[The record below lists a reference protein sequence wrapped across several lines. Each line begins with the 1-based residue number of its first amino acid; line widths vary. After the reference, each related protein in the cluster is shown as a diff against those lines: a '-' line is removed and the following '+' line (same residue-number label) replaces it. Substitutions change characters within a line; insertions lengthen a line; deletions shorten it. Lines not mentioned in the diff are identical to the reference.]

1 MDLKSGNTPKEYA
14 KLKKKLLGSL
24 VRKTWG
30 AHGGGAGLII
40 DTRKW
45 DNDVHVKVAWVSS
58 PFILFQE
65 ERSIGW
71 HDYTVVTIISEVK
84 YPI

>member
-1 MDLKSGNTPKEYA
+1 MDLKFENTPEEYA
-14 KLKKKLLGSL
+14 ELRKKLLGSL
-24 VRKTWG
+24 VRKSW
-30 AHGGGAGLII
+30 GGGTGLII

-71 HDYTVVTIISEVK
+71 HNYTIITIISEVK